1 MKMLNKKSILLLIT
15 AAIILT
21 MSAGVTVA
29 YLVASTST
37 VVNTFEP
44 VTVNTT
50 VTEDFKDP
58 TIKKNVAIEN
68 SGDVKVYVRAK
79 VVANWCDAKGNIVAP
94 WTDNINYNT
103 GSWTYSNGFWY
114 HKGAVAPN
122 AFTENLF
129 NSYSYAAADVPVEG
143 AHLEM
148 TIVHQSVQA
157 EPDDAVKELWGAD
170 AASLVK

>member
-79 VVANWCDAKGNIVAP
+79 VVANWCDANGNIVAP
-94 WTDNINYNT
+94 WTDNINYNS
-103 GSWTYSNGFWY
+103 SWTKGNDGFWY

-122 AFTENLF
+122 ASTANLF
-129 NSYSYAAADVPVEG
+129 DSYSYASTDVPVEG

-157 EPDDAVKELWGAD
+157 EPDDAVKELWGDA